1 MKIAVTGKEPSI
13 TGVLRNLIHKDSELR
28 QENFKMKVNVINQL
42 ANEKHDERNNRMIAP
57 YAIGNTFT
65 KAGVYILCLGAVSFL
80 EVFSTNL
87 LCFVYCYF
95 LENEMT
101 DDYKAGNRPEPD
113 LIEQNYFIILTIAS
127 VLGNLVFSAYVTAI
141 SLMYPFMPV
150 FLQFVNTCLWI
161 LNVWFWFV

>member
-1 MKIAVTGKEPSI
+1 
-13 TGVLRNLIHKDSELR
+13 
-28 QENFKMKVNVINQL
+28 
-42 ANEKHDERNNRMIAP
+42 
-57 YAIGNTFT
+57 
-65 KAGVYILCLGAVSFL
+65 
-80 EVFSTNL
+80 
-87 LCFVYCYF
+87 
-95 LENEMT
+95 MT
-101 DDYKAGNRPEPD
+101 DDYKASNRPEPD